1 MGMSSSLITIQYII
15 KHIYKNYSFTP
26 QGNRAP
32 IITIIKKSIIVVY
45 VITSI
50 IRTYKSIL
58 YLESSIKNRDCCVG
72 MSLLLVCIIIFLKVY
87 KNGGV
92 VNQST
97 RYQFLYKFKLIKI
110 NVIPS
115 HRSTHSSYN
124 ASKRVCDVIQK
135 HLSFIHR
142 WQKNSTVLTAD
153 RVTDKTEFYP

>member
-32 IITIIKKSIIVVY
+32 KITIIKKSIIVVY
-45 VITSI
+45 VIITSF

-58 YLESSIKNRDCCVG
+58 YLESSIKNRDCVG

-97 RYQFLYKFKLIKI
+97 RY
-110 NVIPS
+110 
-115 HRSTHSSYN
+115 
-124 ASKRVCDVIQK
+124 
-135 HLSFIHR
+135 
-142 WQKNSTVLTAD
+142 
-153 RVTDKTEFYP
+153 